1 MYVENASRASRDG
14 LITPDN
20 MEPNPKNPI
29 IAAFFRNIG
38 HSDQLGSGVRNLYKY
53 TKLYSGQKPKLIEG
67 DIFRIIV
74 PLDEMYSFDYEIGS
88 GTTDKTTYKLPINLT
103 LTEKRILEEV
113 RVNPSITQTQLAMNI
128 GITTDGV
135 RYAIKNL
142 KSKGIL
148 NRIGSRRNGTWT
160 ILSK

>member
-1 MYVENASRASRDG
+1 MQHYD
-14 LITPDN
+14 L
-20 MEPNPKNPI
+20 
-29 IAAFFRNIG
+29 FFDYDADIDVVG
-38 HSDQLGSGVRNLYKY
+38 GGGVVR
-53 TKLYSGQKPKLIEG
+53 
-67 DIFRIIV
+67 IV

-88 GTTDKTTYKLPINLT
+88 GTTDKTTENTTDKTTYKLPINLT

>member
-1 MYVENASRASRDG
+1 MQHYD
-14 LITPDN
+14 L
-20 MEPNPKNPI
+20 
-29 IAAFFRNIG
+29 FF
-38 HSDQLGSGVRNLYKY
+38 DYDAGVDVVGGGGVVR
-53 TKLYSGQKPKLIEG
+53 
-67 DIFRIIV
+67 IV

-88 GTTDKTTYKLPINLT
+88 GTTDKTTENTTDKTTYKLPINLT
-103 LTEKRILEEV
+103 LTEIRILEEV

-148 NRIGSRRNGTWT
+148 SGIGSRRNGTWT

>member
-1 MYVENASRASRDG
+1 MQHYD
-14 LITPDN
+14 L
-20 MEPNPKNPI
+20 
-29 IAAFFRNIG
+29 FFDYDADIDVVG
-38 HSDQLGSGVRNLYKY
+38 GGGVVR
-53 TKLYSGQKPKLIEG
+53 
-67 DIFRIIV
+67 IV

-103 LTEKRILEEV
+103 LTEIRILEEV
-113 RVNPSITQTQLAMNI
+113 RVYPSITQTQLAMNI

-148 NRIGSRRNGTWT
+148 SRIGSRRNGTWT

>member
-1 MYVENASRASRDG
+1 MQHYD
-14 LITPDN
+14 L
-20 MEPNPKNPI
+20 
-29 IAAFFRNIG
+29 FF
-38 HSDQLGSGVRNLYKY
+38 DYDAGVDVVGGGGVVR
-53 TKLYSGQKPKLIEG
+53 
-67 DIFRIIV
+67 IV

-88 GTTDKTTYKLPINLT
+88 GTTDKTTENTTDKTTYKLPINLT
-103 LTEKRILEEV
+103 LTEIRILEEV

>member
-1 MYVENASRASRDG
+1 MQHYD
-14 LITPDN
+14 L
-20 MEPNPKNPI
+20 
-29 IAAFFRNIG
+29 FFDYDAG
-38 HSDQLGSGVRNLYKY
+38 VDVVGGGGVVRN
-53 TKLYSGQKPKLIEG
+53 
-67 DIFRIIV
+67 V

-88 GTTDKTTYKLPINLT
+88 GTTDKTTENTTDKTIYKLPINLT

-113 RVNPSITQTQLAMNI
+113 RVNPGITQTQLAMNI

-142 KSKGIL
+142 KSKDIL
-148 NRIGSRRNGTWT
+148 SRIGSRRNGTWT